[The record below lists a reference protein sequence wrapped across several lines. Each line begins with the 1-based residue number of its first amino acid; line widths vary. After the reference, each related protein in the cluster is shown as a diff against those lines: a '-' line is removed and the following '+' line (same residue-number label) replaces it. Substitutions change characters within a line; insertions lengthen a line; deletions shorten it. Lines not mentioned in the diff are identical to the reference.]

1 MLRLQTD
8 VAQVYYRLIVA
19 TKKLQVTEN
28 TLSVT
33 VFDFAPVTKLLVD

>member
-8 VAQVYYRLIVA
+8 VAQVYYRLI
-19 TKKLQVTEN
+19 VTEN